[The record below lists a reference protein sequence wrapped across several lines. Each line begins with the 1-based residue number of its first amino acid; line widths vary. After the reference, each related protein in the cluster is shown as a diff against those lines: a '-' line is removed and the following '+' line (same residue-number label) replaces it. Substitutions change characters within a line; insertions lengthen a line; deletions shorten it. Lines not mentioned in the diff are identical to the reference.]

1 MRPTQ
6 VYSSTCNVV
15 QAARERV
22 GFIFDHF
29 EDIKVSISG
38 GKDSTVMAHL
48 MLTEAKLRNR
58 KVGLLFLDEEVVY
71 QSTIDQVT
79 YLMEDLAPD
88 NVVPL
93 WLQIEFDLTNS
104 TSFEENH
111 LVAWEAGKHD
121 LWMRPKK
128 SYAIKF
134 APWDREKQII
144 HDKNIGLNYY
154 AVIDN
159 FEHCYQGAAFAVGL
173 RGVEHPN
180 RWRAVSKNPVPIDG
194 SRVYWA
200 TPRGEDNVSV
210 YPIYDWNTHDIWK
223 YIYENKLRYSKIYD
237 FQWKKGVPVQE
248 MRTSSLI
255 HEKSFKSIC
264 ELPEFEPKTY
274 NKLVKRIKGIQFAQ
288 ETGKANKMFK
298 ARQLPKNFKSWR
310 KYRDF
315 LIETYPDPAN
325 KHVFV
330 DRFARHLDN
339 EWVARQQC
347 RQLVLNDIGNFVPVE
362 NKPDPREELIAYYRS
377 VL

>member
-1 MRPTQ
+1 MPPTQ
-6 VYSSTCNVV
+6 VYNGKLDVLA
-15 QAARERV
+15 AARQRV
-22 GFIFDHF
+22 SFIFDNF

-38 GKDSTVMAHL
+38 GKDSTVLAHL
-48 MLTEAKLRNR
+48 MLMEAKRRNR
-58 KVGLLFLDEEVVY
+58 KIGMFFLDEEVVY
-71 QSTIDQVT
+71 QSTIDQVSW
-79 YLMEDLAPD
+79 LMEDVAPD

-104 TSFEENH
+104 TSYAENH

-134 APWDREKQII
+134 APWDRETQII

-159 FEHCYQGAAFAVGL
+159 FERCYAGSAFAVGL

-180 RWRAVSKNPVPIDG
+180 RWRAVSKNPVPING
-194 SRVYWA
+194 HSVYWA
-200 TPRGEDNVSV
+200 TPRFNNTSL
-210 YPIYDWNTHDIWK
+210 YPIYDWNTHDVWK
-223 YIYENKLRYSKIYD
+223 YIYDNKLRYSKIYD
-237 FQWKKGVPVQE
+237 FQWRKGIPVNE

-255 HEKSFKSIC
+255 HEKSFKAIT

-274 NKLVKRIKGIQFAQ
+274 NRLLKRIKGISFAQ
-288 ETGKANKMFK
+288 ETAKSAKMFRVR
-298 ARQLPKNFKSWR
+298 ALPKNFRSWR
-310 KYRDF
+310 VYRDF
-315 LIETYPDPAN
+315 LLETYPDPPN

-330 DRFARHLDN
+330 ERFARHLDN

-347 RQLVLNDIGNFVPVE
+347 RQLILNDIGNFVPVA
-362 NKPDPREELIAYYRS
+362 NKPDPRDELIAYYRE

>member
-6 VYSSTCNVV
+6 VYSNTCNVLD
-15 QAARERV
+15 AARQRV
-22 GFIFDHF
+22 SFIFDNF
-29 EDIKVSISG
+29 EDIKVSVSG
-38 GKDSTVMAHL
+38 GKDSTVLAHL
-48 MLTEAKLRNR
+48 MLMEAKRRQR
-58 KVGLLFLDEEVVY
+58 KIGVFFLDEEVVY
-71 QSTIDQVT
+71 QSTIDQVSW
-79 YLMEDLAPD
+79 LIEDIAPD
-88 NVVPL
+88 NVIPL

-111 LVAWEAGKHD
+111 LTAWEPGKHD

-159 FEHCYQGAAFAVGL
+159 FEHCYNNAAFTVGL
-173 RGVEHPN
+173 RGTEHPN
-180 RWRAVSKNPVPIDG
+180 RWRAVSKNPVTIG
-194 SRVYWA
+194 ESSIYWA
-200 TPRGEDNVSV
+200 SPKGDNFAM
-210 YPIYDWNTHDIWK
+210 YPIFDWNIHDVWK
-223 YIYENKLRYSKIYD
+223 YIFEQKLRYSKIYD
-237 FQWKKGVPVQE
+237 YMFKKGMPINE

-274 NKLVKRIKGIQFAQ
+274 NRLVKRIKGIQFAQ
-288 ETGKANKMFK
+288 ETGKSAKMFN
-298 ARQLPKNFKSWR
+298 ARQLPKNFKSWLT
-310 KYRDF
+310 YRDF
-315 LIETYPDPAN
+315 LLETYPDSAS
-325 KHVFV
+325 KHVFET
-330 DRFARHLDN
+330 RFARHLNN

-362 NKPDPREELIAYYRS
+362 SKPDPREELIAYYRS